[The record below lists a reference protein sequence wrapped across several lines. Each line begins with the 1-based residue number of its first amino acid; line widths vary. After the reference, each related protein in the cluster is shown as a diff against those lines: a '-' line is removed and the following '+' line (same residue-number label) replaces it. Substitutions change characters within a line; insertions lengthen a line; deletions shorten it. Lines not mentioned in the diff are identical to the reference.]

1 MQLATLNL
9 EEILFIDLETVP
21 LYQSFK
27 ELDPTGQTLWQ
38 KKAGQRYPELP
49 SDEAYEQKAGI
60 HAEFSQVLIA
70 GCGFFHKSKDN
81 QLIFRVKTFH
91 NTNEKELLN
100 EFIQL
105 IDHTKRKKFRV
116 LCAHNGKEFDFP
128 FLCRRMLV
136 NGLDIPPVLDLAGKK
151 PWEVMHLDTLELWKF
166 GDRKHYT
173 SLELMA
179 YALGIPSSKS
189 TFNGSMVN
197 KVYQE
202 SGITPELLDYCL
214 NDVVLL
220 AQVFLKLRNE
230 ALLNNEQIIR
240 TP

>member
-9 EEILFIDLETVP
+9 EEILFIDIETVP
-21 LYQSFK
+21 LFQSFK
-27 ELDPTGQTLWQ
+27 KLDPTGKSLWK
-38 KKAGQRYPELP
+38 KKAEQRYPDLASEQ
-49 SDEAYEQKAGI
+49 AYEQKAGI
-60 HAEFSQVLIA
+60 HAEFSQVIIA
-70 GCGFFHKSKDN
+70 GCGFFHKVDN
-81 QLIFRVKTFH
+81 QLIFRVKTFYAQD
-91 NTNEKELLN
+91 EKELLS

-136 NGLDIPPVLDLAGKK
+136 NGLTIPPVLDLAGKK

-179 YALGIPSSKS
+179 YALGIPTSKDA
-189 TFNGSMVN
+189 FNGSMVHEAY
-197 KVYQE
+197 KK
-202 SGITPELLDYCL
+202 SGITSELLDYCS
-214 NDVVLL
+214 NDVILL
-220 AQVFLKLRNE
+220 AQVFLRLRNE
-230 ALLNNEQIIR
+230 ALLGDDQIIR

>member
-1 MQLATLNL
+1 MQLAKLNL
-9 EEILFIDLETVP
+9 EEILFIDIETVP

-27 ELDPTGQTLWQ
+27 ELDATGQPLWL
-38 KKAGQRYPELP
+38 KKAEQRYPDLP
-49 SDEAYEQKAGI
+49 GSDAYDQKAGI
-60 HAEFSQVLIA
+60 HAEFSQVLIV
-70 GCGFFHKSKDN
+70 GCGFFHTTEGQ
-81 QLIFRVKTFH
+81 QLFRVKSFH
-91 NTNEKELLN
+91 NTSEKELLA

-128 FLCRRMLV
+128 FLCRRMLI
-136 NGLDIPPVLDLAGKK
+136 NGLTIPPVLDLAGKK

-179 YALGIPSSKS
+179 YALGVSTEKS

-197 KVYQE
+197 QVYKE
-202 SGITPELLDYCL
+202 SGLTSKLLDYCL

-230 ALLNNEQIIR
+230 PLLSDNQIIR

>member
-1 MQLATLNL
+1 
-9 EEILFIDLETVP
+9 
-21 LYQSFK
+21 
-27 ELDPTGQTLWQ
+27 
-38 KKAGQRYPELP
+38 
-49 SDEAYEQKAGI
+49 
-60 HAEFSQVLIA
+60 
-70 GCGFFHKSKDN
+70 
-81 QLIFRVKTFH
+81 
-91 NTNEKELLN
+91 
-100 EFIQL
+100 
-105 IDHTKRKKFRV
+105 
-116 LCAHNGKEFDFP
+116 
-128 FLCRRMLV
+128 
-136 NGLDIPPVLDLAGKK
+136 
-151 PWEVMHLDTLELWKF
+151 LELWKF

-197 KVYQE
+197 RVYQE

-230 ALLNNEQIIR
+230 SLLSDEQIIR

>member
-1 MQLATLNL
+1 MQLTTLNL
-9 EEILFIDLETVP
+9 EEILFIDIETVP
-21 LYQSFK
+21 LYQSFQK
-27 ELDPTGQTLWQ
+27 LDPTGQGLWE
-38 KKAGQRYPELP
+38 KKASQRYPELASP
-49 SDEAYEQKAGI
+49 EAYDQKAGI
-60 HAEFSQVLIA
+60 HAEFSKVLIA
-70 GCGFFHKSKDN
+70 GCGFFHKTSN
-81 QLIFRVKTFH
+81 ELIFRAKTFYGED
-91 NTNEKELLN
+91 EKALLS

-136 NGLDIPPVLDLAGKK
+136 NGLNIPPVLDLAGKK

-179 YALGIPSSKS
+179 YALGIPSNKDK
-189 TFNGSMVN
+189 FNGSMVN
-197 KVYQE
+197 QVYKK
-202 SGITPELLDYCL
+202 SGISPELLDYCL

-230 ALLNNEQIIR
+230 PLLSEKQITR

>member
-1 MQLATLNL
+1 MQLAKLNL
-9 EEILFIDLETVP
+9 EEILFIDIETVP
-21 LYQSFK
+21 LFQSFK
-27 ELDPTGQTLWQ
+27 KLDSTGKTLWQ
-38 KKAGQRYPELP
+38 KKAEQRYPDIP
-49 SDEAYEQKAGI
+49 SEQAYDQKAGI
-60 HAEFSQVLIA
+60 HAEFSKVIIA
-70 GCGFFHKSKDN
+70 GCGFFHKVDN

-91 NTNEKELLN
+91 GEQEKDLLS

-105 IDHTKRKKFRV
+105 IDHTKRKNFRV

-136 NGLDIPPVLDLAGKK
+136 NGLTIPPVLDLAGKK

-179 YALGIPSSKS
+179 YTLGIPASKED
-189 TFNGSMVN
+189 FNGSMVN
-197 KVYQE
+197 QVYKK
-202 SGITPELLDYCL
+202 SGITAELLDYCS
-214 NDVVLL
+214 NDVILL

-230 ALLNNEQIIR
+230 PLLSNEHIIR